1 MVKGYQPPPEAPPPV
16 VEAKPAKPKPKKTA
30 AAPRRQA
37 PPPQEM
43 QEAPAAAPATRTQPV
58 QPGCRGLADHAGRAA
73 DLAGRRAACA
83 DALKS

>member
-1 MVKGYQPPPEAPPPV
+1 V
-16 VEAKPAKPKPKKTA
+16 VEAKPARPKPKKTA

-58 QPGCRGLADHAGRAA
+58 QQGAGGWPTMPGAQPTWP
-73 DLAGRRAACA
+73 A
-83 DALKS
+83 DAQPAPTR